1 LFNALLKSQGI
12 RQVFALG
19 TGTAI
24 GQAAVAAASP
34 IWSRLYDPVAFG
46 RYGLVL
52 SFLSAAT
59 VAVSLRFDFA
69 IPVAQDEDEALDLA
83 LLAMVCGIPVS
94 LLAGVIFSFFS
105 LRGLFGFGAIS
116 PLFAILIVLAL
127 LLAGS
132 FSTLRYWHVRRSGFR
147 EISTSLMAQ
156 GLARALAPIL
166 LSPLNW
172 GWFGLM
178 SGELAGRSFGIRS
191 LGRGVISQIARLARR
206 VTISRLVDLSRKYR
220 QYPLVFFPSS
230 MLDALSGAVIIPVVV
245 GIYGLSAGGE
255 FLLAQ
260 QIVSTPSALICS
272 SLGDVFHAQL
282 NPGAGRNP
290 AYLPQFVLRTAF
302 RVLVVASVVYI
313 PVACVAP
320 FVAVPIFG
328 APWSRVGQFIAILA
342 PSTIVATMVNP
353 ISRAIL
359 VSKIPQIKLLA
370 DVVKLVLPVLALIGA
385 AHLPEASLTKSLMLY
400 SGMVGVSYLIYLGVI
415 LISVRPSNQIPSV
428 EQSSVQ
434 PSDESS
440 TSS

>member
-1 LFNALLKSQGI
+1 LSLISSLLKNQGL
-12 RQVFALG
+12 RQAFALG

-24 GQAAVAAASP
+24 GQAAVVAASP

-59 VAVSLRFDFA
+59 VAVSLRFEFA
-69 IPVAQDEDEALDLA
+69 IPVAQDDDEALELVFLA
-83 LLAMVCGIPVS
+83 LICSIPVS
-94 LLAGVIFSFFS
+94 LLAGVTFLVFS
-105 LRGLFGFGAIS
+105 LRDLFGFGAVA
-116 PLFAILIVLAL
+116 PLSAALMVLAL

-132 FSTLRYWHVRRSGFR
+132 FSTLRYWHVRRSGFQ
-147 EISTSLMAQ
+147 EISTSLVAQ

-191 LGRGVISQIARLARR
+191 LGRELFPQLTRLARR
-206 VTISRLVDLSRKYR
+206 VTLSRLGYLSRKYR

-230 MLDALSGAVIIPVVV
+230 MLDALSAAVTIPVVV

-260 QIVSTPSALICS
+260 QVVSAPSALICA

-282 NPGAGRNP
+282 IPSARRNP
-290 AYLPQFVLRTAF
+290 ANLPQFVLRTAV
-302 RVLVVASVVYI
+302 RLLVIASIAYVPI
-313 PVACVAP
+313 ACVAP

-328 APWSRVGQFIAILA
+328 APWSRVGLFITILT
-342 PSTIVATMVNP
+342 PSTIIATMVSP
-353 ISRAIL
+353 ISRAML

-370 DVVKLVLPVLALIGA
+370 DVIKLVLPVLALVGA
-385 AHLPEASLTKSLMLY
+385 AHFPGASLAKSLMFY
-400 SGMVGVSYLIYLGVI
+400 SGMVGVCYLIYFGIVLV
-415 LISVRPSNQIPSV
+415 SVRPSNQIPV
-428 EQSSVQ
+428 IG
-434 PSDESS
+434 
-440 TSS
+440 T